1 MMKELL
7 ERRSIRIY
15 DPTVKI
21 SKNEMTEM
29 LEKATRAPSSI
40 NMQSWRFYIVETPE
54 AKEKLRPILYGNQS
68 QLDTSA
74 AMICIFTDLKKFQY
88 AEKIFDK
95 AIDHKTMPSDVKERQ
110 LRSISNMVD
119 NLTEISIEKTGW
131 LDGGLVSMQLMHV
144 ARSHGYDTC
153 PIGGFK
159 HEEIAEALSID
170 KNRYKPVM
178 ILSIGKRAEDGYHS
192 VRLDSKDITTWL

>member
-1 MMKELL
+1 MKELL
-7 ERRSIRIY
+7 ERRSIRKY
-15 DPTVKI
+15 DPSVKI
-21 SKNEMTEM
+21 SKDEMTEM
-29 LEKATRAPSSI
+29 LEKATRAPSSM
-40 NMQSWRFYIVETPE
+40 NMQSWRFYIVESKE
-54 AKEKLRPILYGNQS
+54 AKEKLRPILYGNQV

-95 AIDHKTMPSDVKERQ
+95 AIDHKVIPSDVKERQ
-110 LRSISNMVD
+110 LRSISNMID

-131 LDGGLVSMQLMHV
+131 LDAGLVSMQLMQV

-159 HEEIAEALSID
+159 HDEIAEALSID
-170 KNRYKPVM
+170 KKRYKPVM

-192 VRLDSKDITTWL
+192 IRLDPKDITTWL